1 MYCDVCG
8 AESDATIT
16 CEIKRHPEVLML
28 LLKRFEFDYQYM
40 TYVKSNLNVK
50 VPFTLQIPEN
60 QTYELYAV
68 VDHFGD
74 LRSGH
79 YTATIRSQDDGTWYR
94 FDDRRVSSNQ
104 HQPFEVDDFETSSRP
119 YLLLYRMKKVQAA
132 DTCTQGIRETST
144 AGGVPPATNNIPDDG
159 GQEGKHVVSPDDFR
173 PVKQEVGEKMKAEGA
188 KPLTRVTEN
197 RGDGRVKKFHP
208 SKATTALSE
217 DTVEGR
223 RNSKKSETYQVKITE
238 EETRN
243 GVQEMIVTN
252 NFRIT
257 TLEESSEGSIKS
269 LVEYDEGN
277 AEIKCDPN
285 TDAKVTLPEGFFNL
299 QLNASSLTASQK
311 RKDKKEK
318 NEMGRKIPSNAE
330 RKPNVSDAQEP
341 AVWKKPAVKDRAEK
355 RRHLRRRCSPLKKN
369 KKDKKKEKQS
379 CLCLC
384 FR

>member
-119 YLLLYRMKKVQAA
+119 YLLLYRMKK
-132 DTCTQGIRETST
+132 
-144 AGGVPPATNNIPDDG
+144 
-159 GQEGKHVVSPDDFR
+159 
-173 PVKQEVGEKMKAEGA
+173 
-188 KPLTRVTEN
+188 
-197 RGDGRVKKFHP
+197 
-208 SKATTALSE
+208 
-217 DTVEGR
+217 
-223 RNSKKSETYQVKITE
+223 
-238 EETRN
+238 
-243 GVQEMIVTN
+243 
-252 NFRIT
+252 
-257 TLEESSEGSIKS
+257 
-269 LVEYDEGN
+269 
-277 AEIKCDPN
+277 
-285 TDAKVTLPEGFFNL
+285 DAKVTLPEGFFNL